1 LRLAAAVVVIIDHSA
16 GLALFPGA
24 IILPPEWQIAP
35 GHVVLMGIFG
45 MSGYQISGSWQ
56 RDPSWWRFT
65 ARRLLRILPPLLVVV
80 LVTVFVIG
88 PLFTTWTLPDYLAS
102 KQTWRYLVG
111 TSVVLLVQHIL
122 PGVFWDNPYPMSVN
136 GSLWTLPM
144 ELVGYGIVLAAGLLV
159 ALGCS
164 RLIVV
169 FLLAG
174 VVTLDTLFQADAS
187 GTGLAGS
194 WLQIPLGSL
203 FSFMVPFVLGMVL
216 YTYRRQIPLKPVAAL
231 VLLGAWLIFHTTQ
244 AERYLLPAMT
254 TYGAVVLAHHW
265 PKLLDY
271 GGRWVAGSYGMFLW
285 GFLVQ
290 QIIAWAGVRDPWL
303 LVICAVPVAYV
314 FGVLSWTFIETPTQR
329 LRRYL
334 RRPPAAKSTVIA
346 VEAPSAVRPASESTA
361 A

>member
-1 LRLAAAVVVIIDHSA
+1 LTAAVVVIIDHSA

-24 IILPPEWQIAP
+24 NILPPEWQIAP
-35 GHVVLMGIFG
+35 GHVALMGFFG
-45 MSGYQISGSWQ
+45 MSGYQVSGSWK

-111 TSVVLLVQHIL
+111 TSVVMLVQHDL
-122 PGVFWDNPYPMSVN
+122 PGVFWENPYPLSVN

-144 ELVGYGIVLAAGLLV
+144 ELIGYGIVLAAGLLV
-159 ALGCS
+159 ALGGS
-164 RLIVV
+164 RLIPIF
-169 FLLAG
+169 FLAD

-187 GTGLAGS
+187 GTGHAGS

-216 YTYRRQIPLKPVAAL
+216 YTYRRRIPLKPVVAL
-231 VLLGAWLIFHTTQ
+231 VLFGAWLIVHTTQ
-244 AERYLLPAMT
+244 AERYLLPVMS
-254 TYGAVVLAHHW
+254 TYGVIVLAHHW
-265 PKLLDY
+265 PKRLEN

-285 GFLVQ
+285 GFPVE
-290 QIIAWAGVRDPWL
+290 QIIAWAGVRNPWL
-303 LVICAVPVAYV
+303 LVAFAVPVTYV

-334 RRPPAAKSTVIA
+334 RPPPAAKSPVIV